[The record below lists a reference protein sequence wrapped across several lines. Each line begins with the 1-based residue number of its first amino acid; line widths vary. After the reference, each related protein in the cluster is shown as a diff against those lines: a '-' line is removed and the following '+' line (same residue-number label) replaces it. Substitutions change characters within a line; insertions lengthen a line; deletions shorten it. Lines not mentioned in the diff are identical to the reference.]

1 MNDPRRLEQTRA
13 SRSGGDPTDRLRQQ
27 YAPYDDPAY
36 SGYSPYSPPYYQGP
50 RYGPNATQLNP
61 TEKLPQYWMQDQAG
75 PEPLSAP
82 DRPKPP
88 RWLWIIAGAA
98 LLLVAAL
105 VIALVLANDS
115 AKKQPTIAPLPGAPD
130 KPATSRT
137 APSATTS
144 APGGST
150 TAAPSETTSADGTDS
165 VVYQVNGDGRAIS
178 ITYVDTGGV
187 LQTEFNVEL
196 PWSKEVRLA
205 KDDRNPNVTIVNI
218 GSDVTCTVTVAGAQ
232 VRERTGAGLTICDA
246 PS

>member
-13 SRSGGDPTDRLRQQ
+13 SRPGGEPTDRLHQQ
-27 YAPYDDPAY
+27 YPSYDDPAY
-36 SGYSPYSPPYYQGP
+36 GGYPSPYYQSP
-50 RYGPNATQLNP
+50 RYGPNSTQLNH
-61 TEKLPQYWMQDQAG
+61 TEKLPRYWMQDHAG
-75 PEPLSAP
+75 PEQLSAS
-82 DRPKPP
+82 DRPKSP
-88 RWLWIIAGAA
+88 RWLWIAAGFAV
-98 LLLVAAL
+98 LLVAAL
-105 VIALVLANDS
+105 VIALLLANES
-115 AKKQPTIAPLPGAPD
+115 AKKQPTIAPLPGAPT

-150 TAAPSETTSADGTDS
+150 SAPPSETTSADGTDS

-218 GSDVTCTVTVAGAQ
+218 GSDVTCTVTVAGTQ